1 MKRYLTFICFI
12 MLVIAGYSQESTRK
26 ERNFIYEGNQ
36 FYNNKQ
42 YKNAIES
49 YNMALQENP
58 SSEQALYN
66 RALSM
71 IQLGSDGNLK
81 DEKMREQ
88 YMQEGVSGMENISKL
103 GSIMLPPAE

>member
-58 SSEQALYN
+58 SSEQAFYDSVRL
-66 RALSM
+66 
-71 IQLGSDGNLK
+71 
-81 DEKMREQ
+81 
-88 YMQEGVSGMENISKL
+88 
-103 GSIMLPPAE
+103 